1 MARPYI
7 GGTNGGVVNCDAA
20 TTLQKSDSGKTFYI
34 TDTGSAGY
42 TITLPTPANAGIG
55 WNAKFVVNC
64 AAGSTLS
71 NSGGEDVILNDGQ
84 TDVMVVHYI
93 DIADSSTASVV
104 HDDAADTVGFDN
116 TATKGDF
123 IELHTD
129 GTIWFAYGISGADG
143 GILVAT

>member
-20 TTLQKSDSGKTFYI
+20 RTLGKSDSGKTFYV
-34 TDTGSAGY
+34 TDTGSSGY
-42 TITLPTPANAGIG
+42 TITLPTPSNAGIG

-71 NSGGEDVILNDGQ
+71 NSGGEDVVLNDGQ

-93 DIADSSTASVV
+93 DVADASTAGWGDTFLTRKTAL
-104 HDDAADTVGFDN
+104 DDADGFHKS
-116 TATKGDF
+116 TWPAV
-123 IELHTD
+123 
-129 GTIWFAYGISGADG
+129 TITTPGSHLF
-143 GILVAT
+143 